1 MSTTTN
7 SKTIEVIENLYKL
20 PLKAVAT
27 VQLPE
32 GSDSKEPKEK
42 DCFLLKC
49 RSYYDLQAYLFAGMK
64 LPSSSDDYERLY
76 PKENCAK
83 LTEVD
88 SGIYEVTK
96 KGFLDIQKSCERF
109 NREDFGYIPQVAGS
123 VQTYSKNA
131 IFLAGKL
138 KEQVAVILDDKY
150 EEESNRDK
158 KFNDSKNACRSL
170 LQLLQNR
177 SSETAKSISDVIT
190 RIDGF
195 QKETELNFEAV
206 CFLKKEYRTGPVV
219 DSLTKKEKLDKE
231 LKPFP
236 PYCKYIHGQ
245 IEELNKEVEKN
256 IKRRDEEYEIW
267 KHSTI
272 VASTSVLYIWC
283 PAASV
288 PVMSVFT
295 DRAIKADAAWQAAK
309 IALAQNKADIT
320 TLTALSVNIT
330 GLCVLFD
337 DLSDKIAAAK
347 EALHNIKELFDKQSQ
362 NFGDAIHMFSNADE
376 TIDESLFI
384 QKLLLQDCIDRAIKA
399 FEKVIK
405 SAEDF
410 KKTEFKVE
418 PMPDVGPLP
427 EQS

>member
-1 MSTTTN
+1 MSITTN

-32 GSDSKEPKEK
+32 GSDGKEPKEK
-42 DCFLLKC
+42 DCFLLKPT
-49 RSYYDLQAYLFAGMK
+49 SLFVAGMK

-76 PKENCAK
+76 PKENCVNF
-83 LTEVD
+83 TEVD
-88 SGIYEVTK
+88 SCIYEVTK

-190 RIDGF
+190 RIEGF
-195 QKETELNFEAV
+195 QKETQLNYEVV
-206 CFLKKEYRTGPVV
+206 CFLKKEYRTGPAV
-219 DSLTKKEKLDKE
+219 DSLTKKEKLDEE

-295 DRAIKADAAWQAAK
+295 DRAIKADAAWQAA
-309 IALAQNKADIT
+309 IRLLPPR
-320 TLTALSVNIT
+320 TLFI
-330 GLCVLFD
+330 
-337 DLSDKIAAAK
+337 
-347 EALHNIKELFDKQSQ
+347 HNIKVLFDKQSQ
-362 NFGDAIHMFSNADE
+362 NFGDAIQMFSNADE
-376 TIDESLFI
+376 TLDESLFI
-384 QKLLLQDCIDRAIKA
+384 QKLLLQDCIDRAIEA

-418 PMPDVGPLP
+418 PIPDVGPLP